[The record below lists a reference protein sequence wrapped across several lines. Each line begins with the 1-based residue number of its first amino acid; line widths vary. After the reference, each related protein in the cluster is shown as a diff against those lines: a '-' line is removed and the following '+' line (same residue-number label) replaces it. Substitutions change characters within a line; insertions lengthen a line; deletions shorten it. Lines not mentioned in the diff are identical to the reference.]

1 MDSLAVMTSL
11 ALQYGVPIENLAAK
25 FKGVR
30 FEPYGFTSNP
40 EIPQAS
46 SIVDYMFRWLELK
59 FAERG
64 TGNLEVGTRAKGR
77 GRRGATSQFPVPTSS
92 DVSTGLLCPE
102 CGAILVFAEGCL
114 VCRRCGY
121 NKCG

>member
-1 MDSLAVMTSL
+1 MTSL

-46 SIVDYMFRWLELK
+46 SLVDYMFRWLELK
-59 FAERG
+59 FARKEPGSRKQ
-64 TGNLEVGTRAKGR
+64 EPGR
-77 GRRGATSQFPVPTSS
+77 RRGASAGGGSAPGGGSRPLVPGSS

>member
-1 MDSLAVMTSL
+1 MTSL

-46 SIVDYMFRWLELK
+46 SIVDYMFRWLELRFVTK
-59 FAERG
+59 EP
-64 TGNLEVGTRAKGR
+64 GTRNREPGR
-77 GRRGATSQFPVPTSS
+77 GRRSSGSRHLVPGSS
-92 DVSTGLLCPE
+92 TDVSTGLLCPE

-114 VCRRCGY
+114 ICRRCGY